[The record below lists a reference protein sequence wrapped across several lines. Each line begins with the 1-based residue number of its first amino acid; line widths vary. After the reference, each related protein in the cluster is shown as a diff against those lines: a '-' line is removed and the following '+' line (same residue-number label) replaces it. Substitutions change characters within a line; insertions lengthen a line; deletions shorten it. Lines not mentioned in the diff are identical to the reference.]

1 MTPLRVLILMP
12 VALILRWWLFQF
24 YLVGSP
30 GRARYDNVSVVLSSA
45 YQAPAPLYPY
55 TTLTP
60 PPTTSPSLA
69 PTLQYVKLL
78 SLLQIFKSS
87 RKKYKHYI
95 TNYVLL
101 WYFTLHTKHSHNY
114 GLHNIKAI
122 LLYPQEVA
130 RLMEPVLFVT

>member
-60 PPTTSPSLA
+60 PPPPLHRVLHQPYSTWNYWVYYKFSKVPERNIDIILKIMFYYDILPYTQNTVITTVSIIYK
-69 PTLQYVKLL
+69 QYYYTP
-78 SLLQIFKSS
+78 
-87 RKKYKHYI
+87 RKWH
-95 TNYVLL
+95 
-101 WYFTLHTKHSHNY
+101 
-114 GLHNIKAI
+114 G
-122 LLYPQEVA
+122 
-130 RLMEPVLFVT
+130 